1 MADKNVVQ
9 HIDKISY
16 AVAGV
21 VGLVLLVLPVV
32 SGGNLAETR
41 IDLNEAVDD
50 LATRKQVQ
58 DFPTLPVRGLKAE
71 IQEQWKPGSGGE
83 SQTWITGAAPCL
95 LKRAMSVQQ
104 RAATHSPGTIT
115 EISAHRDSG
124 KKQVYLI
131 VKGAMGADNE
141 FVTIDS
147 VRLSR
152 REGDAGSFRLV
163 VGTTFKGDFEYKDFR
178 VKAGETYSYMFTSIA
193 SRDSTAPSNI
203 LPPDVPEQESEELA
217 TPAIPYDFSVKVRQ
231 TFEGENLGERPT
243 VMADFKY
250 WDYVKDALVPKNL
263 ARFTEKDVE
272 DNRYMIF
279 TVDPSKRSILVKDG
293 LRRTK
298 HTITSRDDPF
308 PVELWPPVS
317 AVVEDAPSE
326 DELAEDEIEVADPA
340 DPATAPAPTT
350 PARPRGFRKFK

>member
-1 MADKNVVQ
+1 MADKNLVQ

-58 DFPTLPVRGLKAE
+58 DFPALPVRGLKAE
-71 IQEQWKPGSGGE
+71 IQEQWKPGFGGE

-95 LKRAMSVQQ
+95 LKRAKSVQQ

-115 EISAHRDSG
+115 EISAHRDSD

-131 VKGAMGADNE
+131 VKGAMGAENE

-152 REGDAGSFRLV
+152 REGAAGPFRLV
-163 VGTTFKGDFEYKDFR
+163 GTFKGDFEYKDFR
-178 VKAGETYSYMFTSIA
+178 VKAGEMYSYMFTSIA

-203 LPPDVPEQESEELA
+203 LPPEVADQESAELA

-231 TFEGENLGERPT
+231 TFPGEELGERPT

-250 WDYVKDALVPKNL
+250 WDYGKDALVPKSL

-298 HTITSRDDPF
+298 HTITSKDDPF

-326 DELAEDEIEVADPA
+326 DALAEDEIEVGA
-340 DPATAPAPTT
+340 DPATAPAPKAPTK
-350 PARPRGFRKFK
+350 PRGFRKFK

>member
-1 MADKNVVQ
+1 MADKNLVQ

-41 IDLNEAVDD
+41 RSLNEAVDD
-50 LATRKQVQ
+50 LKKKKQEQ
-58 DFPTLPVRGLKAE
+58 EFPTLPVRGLKAE

-95 LKRAMSVQQ
+95 LKRAKSVQQ

-115 EISAHRDSG
+115 EISAHRDSD

-152 REGDAGSFRLV
+152 REGAAGSFRP
-163 VGTTFKGDFEYKDFR
+163 VGTFKGDFEFKDFG

-193 SRDSTAPSNI
+193 SRDSSAPRNI
-203 LPPDVPEQESEELA
+203 LPPDVVEQESAELA
-217 TPAIPYDFSVKVRQ
+217 TPAIPYDFSVNLRQ
-231 TFEGENLGERPT
+231 TFRAEELGERPT
-243 VMADFKY
+243 IMADFSY
-250 WDYVKDALVPKNL
+250 WDYASNKEAGKGLG
-263 ARFTEKDVE
+263 RYREKDVRGG
-272 DNRYMIF
+272 RYQIGL
-279 TVDPSKRSILVKDG
+279 VDPSKRMIEVKDG

-298 HTITSRDDPF
+298 HFITTKDEAYSL
-308 PVELWPPVS
+308 ELWPPVI
-317 AVVEDAPSE
+317 AVVEDEP
-326 DELAEDEIEVADPA
+326 AEDEVELGA

-350 PARPRGFRKFK
+350 PVRPRGFRKFKR